1 MYIELKSYGLKFLGK
16 LVVQHDIRTWFN
28 GKSWVQAYEIFGI
41 SLEKL
46 IVHGTSFTK
55 HKFIFCVPHI
65 NPGFWT

>member
-1 MYIELKSYGLKFLGK
+1 MSSSLEF
-16 LVVQHDIRTWFN
+16 
-28 GKSWVQAYEIFGI
+28 FGI